1 MAYLATKIVFIVVL
15 AILACAFLFF
25 IIHTLRCYLNKPAA
39 DDDEDNEFRVR
50 YEQPNNRAP
59 I

>member
-1 MAYLATKIVFIVVL
+1 MIVVL
-15 AILACAFLFF
+15 VVLGLGFLFF
-25 IIHTLRCYLNKPAA
+25 IIHTIRCYFTKSAV

-50 YEQPNNRAP
+50 YEGEGGRPQP